1 MMLVEQKKAQV
12 MILDVLIFIILIII
26 ILSIETKIII
36 SYKEN
41 IYFKETEI
49 DIIKNDFLIDIYLLD
64 CNYLGKIN
72 HQTKKCLA
80 NEIEI
85 KNLEKIKPY
94 FCEIKINNDQIY
106 KKNGDIKNK
115 HNRGII
121 YKNKFSILEVGFC
134 E

>member
-1 MMLVEQKKAQV
+1 MMLVKQKKAQV

-36 SYKEN
+36 SYKED
-41 IYFKETEI
+41 ISFKETEI
-49 DIIKNDFLIDIYLLD
+49 EIIKNDFLIEIYLLD

-72 HQTKKCLA
+72 TQTKKCMP

-85 KNLEKIKPY
+85 KNIEKINSY
-94 FCEIKINNDQIY
+94 FCEIKIDD
-106 KKNGDIKNK
+106 KKIFDRKEEIKNK
-115 HNRGII
+115 YKRGII
-121 YKNKFSILEVGFC
+121 YKNKFSVLEVGFC